1 MTPKLSNLDI
11 PEIRSA
17 AAEWALVSNQIEKI
31 TLHRFKPNKL
41 PNPEGPFYSII
52 IWVSPEVDVNIVPWT
67 DLLEDQSKE
76 GQLLKEQIMKKGRKH
91 PKYKMFHQAREQ
103 VREQV
108 RKHPL
113 SGLWNLFW
121 ELSAIESKEREC
133 FYSFYRRGFER
144 PDPRFDWL
152 VLLLNVGDEHVFW
165 YYDLDNS
172 KAGSAVL
179 FSRKAEV
186 PIQTQAAG
194 PAPTALPDGN
204 TIVRK
209 AQAMAIANTVKRDFP
224 NLTSKEAAKE
234 INARLAAMGAFDKD
248 GKPLMLGYSVKYLMR
263 IINPLGFKLGKP
275 GRKPQK

>member
-1 MTPKLSNLDI
+1 MIPKLSNLDI
-11 PEIRSA
+11 PEIKSA
-17 AAEWALVSNQIEKI
+17 AAEWALVSSQIEKI

-41 PNPEGPFYSII
+41 QNSEGPFYAII
-52 IWVSPEVDVNIVPWT
+52 IWVSSEVDVNIVPWT
-67 DLLEDQSKE
+67 ELSEDQSKE
-76 GQLLKEQIMKKGRKH
+76 GKRLRKQLMEKGQKH

-113 SGLWNLFW
+113 SGLWNLLW

-133 FYSFYRRGFER
+133 FYSFYRNGFES

-152 VLLLNVGDEHVFW
+152 VLLLNIGDEYVFE
-165 YYDLDNS
+165 YYDLDNTET
-172 KAGSAVL
+172 GSTVL

-186 PIQTQAAG
+186 PLQTQAAG
-194 PAPTALPDGN
+194 PAPTALQDGN

-224 NLTSKEAAKE
+224 NVTSKEAAKE
-234 INARLAAMGAFDKD
+234 INARLAAIGAFDKD
-248 GKPLMLGYSVKYLMR
+248 GNPLMLGYTVKYLMR
-263 IINPLGFKLGKP
+263 IIKPLGFKSEKP
-275 GRKPQK
+275 GRKSKR

>member
-11 PEIRSA
+11 PEIKSA
-17 AAEWALVSNQIEKI
+17 AAEWALVSSQIEKI

-41 PNPEGPFYSII
+41 PNPEGPFYAII
-52 IWVSPEVDVNIVPWT
+52 IWVSPEVDVNIVPWAE
-67 DLLEDQSKE
+67 LLEDQSRE
-76 GQLLKEQIMKKGRKH
+76 GKLLSKQLMKKGRKH

-113 SGLWNLFW
+113 SGLWNLIW

-133 FYSFYRRGFER
+133 FYSFYRNGFES

-152 VLLLNVGDEHVFW
+152 VLLLKIGDDYVFEE
-165 YYDLDNS
+165 YDLDNTET
-172 KAGSAVL
+172 GSAVL
-179 FSRKAEV
+179 FSRQAEI
-186 PIQTQAAG
+186 PLQPPASG
-194 PAPTALPDGN
+194 PAPASLPDGN

-248 GKPLMLGYSVKYLMR
+248 GKPLILGYTVKHLMR
-263 IINPLGFKLGKP
+263 IIKPLCFKSEKP
-275 GRKPQK
+275 GRKPKR